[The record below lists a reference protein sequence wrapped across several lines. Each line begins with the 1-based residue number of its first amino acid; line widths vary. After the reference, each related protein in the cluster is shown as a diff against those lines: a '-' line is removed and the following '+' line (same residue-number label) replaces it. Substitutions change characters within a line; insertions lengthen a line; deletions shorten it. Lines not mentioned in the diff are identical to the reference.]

1 MKLLRVLF
9 VYFTNGAIVY
19 FLLFYEIFFNYYFMS
34 ILRFVLF
41 YVTSV
46 LFQHFFFN
54 EYFLFIFGE
63 YILILF
69 YFTMTQ
75 LVKRAPPYNNFFFI
89 GRSQSRRLCFERLSS
104 SDDTEVDVGWRTFY
118 QLCHTLISC
127 KQRRKD

>member
-1 MKLLRVLF
+1 VKLLRVLF

-75 LVKRAPPYNNFFFI
+75 LVKRAPPYNNF
-89 GRSQSRRLCFERLSS
+89 
-104 SDDTEVDVGWRTFY
+104 
-118 QLCHTLISC
+118 
-127 KQRRKD
+127 